1 MDDVLGLADE
11 SKKFAVYLTVT
22 GKYNYNC
29 VYIFHTVFPE
39 KSNWRLILSQTN
51 IFNIFPASVPINSV
65 RKILEGACSRKTKKY
80 IPQNAF
86 WLNRL
91 FFDLANM
98 NDKICLTID
107 SSGVNK
113 DGPGR
118 FRTKADNPEFQ
129 VCYFNSKNDE
139 QVYNEFISQRINN
152 DENENDFHFK
162 IVRQKSK
169 TNKNVTFESSEEIN
183 NLKENDSASSR
194 SEKRA
199 RTAFGIRSSSSIL
212 FYGEGIDE
220 KPTDSSRERSR
231 KRAKPRFLH
240 WG

>member
-1 MDDVLGLADE
+1 MDGVSGLADE
-11 SKKFAVYLTVT
+11 SKKFAAFLSVT
-22 GKYNYNC
+22 RKYNYNC

-65 RKILEGACSRKTKKY
+65 RKILEGACSRKTQKY
-80 IPQNAF
+80 TLQNAF
-86 WLNRL
+86 WFNRL
-91 FFDLANM
+91 FFDLANT

-118 FRTKADNPEFQ
+118 FTTKADNPEFQ
-129 VCYFNSKNDE
+129 VFYFNSKNDE

-169 TNKNVTFESSEEIN
+169 TNENVTFESSEEIN

-240 WG
+240 